1 MNGSIIQWHH
11 ITYVGKDDDG
21 VCVCVCVGDIEDVV
35 GLEGTLQPS
44 GLHQLCQN
52 RNVGK
57 TAPTWTTTT
66 HPSTSA
72 SFVLI
77 VTSNTLVPLSH
88 YPTKTSVSGSGRTSN
103 TGSKLVLVQS
113 LPNNNNTT
121 TAGAATTATTAAANP
136 SVNEG
141 GVKGLKVVT
150 NTNSKN

>member
-1 MNGSIIQWHH
+1 
-11 ITYVGKDDDG
+11 VGRDDG
-21 VCVCVCVGDIEDVV
+21 VGVGVGVGVSDMKDVV

-88 YPTKTSVSGSGRTSN
+88 YPTKTSGNGRTSN
-103 TGSKLVLVQS
+103 TSSKLDQYSRCQIIMILLLLLLLLLLLTLLSIEEV
-113 LPNNNNTT
+113 
-121 TAGAATTATTAAANP
+121 
-136 SVNEG
+136 
-141 GVKGLKVVT
+141 
-150 NTNSKN
+150 